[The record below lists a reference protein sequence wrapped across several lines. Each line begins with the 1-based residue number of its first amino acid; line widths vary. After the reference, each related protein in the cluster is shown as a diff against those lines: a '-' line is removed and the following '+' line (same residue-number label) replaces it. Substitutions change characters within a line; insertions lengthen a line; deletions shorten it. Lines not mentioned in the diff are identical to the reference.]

1 MAKKRIVQLP
11 NISKAKRGRGR
22 TEGDTRAKGDF
33 MRWIVGV
40 VLPHAERQLKE
51 AEWVYGFRQEAE
63 RQVVQYLISKGYDEK
78 FVRSLKFPNSRRR
91 GKKKKK
97 GGNPKAPAR

>member
-1 MAKKRIVQLP
+1 MTTRIVQLP
-11 NISKAKRGRGR
+11 NISKAKRKAGR
-22 TEGDTRAKGDF
+22 TPGDVTLKGDL

-40 VLPHAERQLKE
+40 LLPHAERQLKE
-51 AEWVYGFRQEAE
+51 AGWVWGFRQEAE
-63 RQVVQYLISKGYDEK
+63 RQVVQYLIGNGYDEK

-91 GKKKKK
+91 GKKT

>member
-1 MAKKRIVQLP
+1 
-11 NISKAKRGRGR
+11 
-22 TEGDTRAKGDF
+22 

-63 RQVVQYLISKGYDEK
+63 RQVVQYLISKGYDENL
-78 FVRSLKFPNSRRR
+78 S
-91 GKKKKK
+91 
-97 GGNPKAPAR
+97 AA